1 MTITEGLVHGQVA
14 AGFEPVAEAFADNLT
29 ERGEIGAAFAAVHD
43 GRVVV
48 DIWGGLA
55 DPATGRGWQEDTLQL
70 VYSGTKGLVAAAM
83 LILVERGLL
92 DLRAPVATYWPE
104 FAAHGKGAV
113 TVAQVMSHQARLPGI
128 RRPVTAAD
136 TLDPVRMA
144 ALLAD
149 QPQETDPRA
158 VLTYH
163 PLTYGWLA
171 GELVRRVDGRTVGRF
186 VREEIAEP
194 LAMQTWIGLPAELE
208 PRVSTIVYAPSWRR
222 MWSRL
227 PADDELF
234 LRAWSNPPL
243 WPDGPV
249 AYNGRAFHAAEV
261 PGAGAISTARSLA
274 RFYGALALGG
284 RIDGVRIMAPETVE
298 LGQRPIVDSMDQVL
312 FAPFSR
318 GVGFQLQNESMNL
331 GPAKVA
337 FGHDGAGGS
346 VHAAWPEL
354 RTGFSYAMNELR
366 SSLAFDPRPK
376 ALLDALHS
384 VVG

>member
-1 MTITEGLVHGQVA
+1 MTITEGLVQGHVE
-14 AGFEPVAEAFADNLT
+14 AGFEAVAETFAANLT
-29 ERGEIGAAFAAVHD
+29 ERGEVGAAFAAVHD

-55 DPATGRGWQEDTLQL
+55 DPASGRAWQQDTLQL
-70 VYSGTKGLVAAAM
+70 VYSGTKGLVAAAV
-83 LILVERGLL
+83 LILVERGLI
-92 DLRAPVATYWPE
+92 DLPAPVAAYWPE

-128 RRPVTAAD
+128 RQPVTATD

-163 PLTYGWLA
+163 PLAYGWLA
-171 GELVRRVDGRTVGRF
+171 GELVRRVDGRGVGRF

-194 LAMQTWIGLPAELE
+194 LGMETWIGLPAELE
-208 PRVSTIVYAPSWRR
+208 SRVSTIVYAPTWRR

-234 LRAWSNPPL
+234 LRAWANPPL
-243 WPDGPV
+243 WPAGEV
-249 AYNGRAFHAAEV
+249 TYNGRAFHAAEV

-284 RIDGVRIMAPETVE
+284 EIDGVRIMAPETVE
-298 LGQRPIVDSMDQVL
+298 LGRRPIVDGMDQML

-366 SSLAFDPRPK
+366 SSITFDKRPA

-384 VVG
+384 AL